1 MAKKKAKATTVKTGD
16 LVNVHYKGTFT
27 ENGEEFDNSY
37 TRGEPI
43 KVMVGEGQ
51 VIPGFDKA
59 LVGMKEG
66 QIKTVHILPSEG
78 YGEYKPEAIVSLP
91 KETFPA
97 EIQQNLQ
104 VGMVLPLVLKD
115 NPGQPFPAKTTKIN
129 PETFEFDLNH
139 PLAGKEVDF
148 EIQLVGVENVQDI
161 AATSEPTVTED

>member
-16 LVNVHYKGTFT
+16 LVNVHYKGTYT
-27 ENGEEFDNSY
+27 ESGEEFDSSY

-66 QIKTVHILPSEG
+66 QVKTVHILPSEG
-78 YGEYKPEAIVSLP
+78 YGDYKPEAIVSLP

-115 NPGQPFPAKTTKIN
+115 HPGQPFPAKTTKIN
-129 PETFEFDLNH
+129 PQTFEFDLNH

-148 EIQLVGVENVQDI
+148 EIQLVGVE
-161 AATSEPTVTED
+161 TVADVVESSTTETED